1 MMGAWT
7 NAVERKAAI
16 IHSQLA
22 MARTLALANRANPDQ
37 VSEPY
42 LSLLRTLYA
51 EEFPFA
57 QLTDSSDLVARFRGP
72 AVDIHD
78 PTVSIVISLFSE
90 LREQI
95 RSIAKSI
102 VGLASDKRMLWP
114 AQLDPHLSGLAHGS
128 LLVGVSVSPPASDTA
143 KGHQYEIEGASQQ
156 VFESVRSAVRS
167 LSLVAHYVGDNGVT
181 DAIREVFPDP
191 AIRDTVLV
199 AARRL
204 APTGRR
210 GIDSVSFSS
219 PETEQDR
226 VETLTPK
233 SRLVLTQA
241 LFSPVKVNTT
251 GTFDGLVREVDLDA
265 RRFEIRGVS
274 GIGAIRCVYGS
285 MHDEVV
291 RAALDAKIRVSGRYD
306 TIEGKRPRFMAVDSL
321 EVLNSPGEQL
331 SLPSGEV

>member
-1 MMGAWT
+1 MGAWT

-22 MARTLALANRANPDQ
+22 MARALALANRASADEI
-37 VSEPY
+37 SEPY
-42 LSLLRTLYA
+42 LALLRTLYA

-57 QLTDSSDLVARFRGP
+57 QLTDTSDLVARFRGP

-78 PTVSIVISLFSE
+78 PTVSIVISLFSD

-114 AQLDPHLSGLAHGS
+114 SQLDPHLSGVAHGS
-128 LLVGVSVSPPASDTA
+128 LLVGISVSPPASDTA
-143 KGHQYEIEGASQQ
+143 KGHQYEIEGASEQ

-167 LSLVAHYVGDNGVT
+167 LSLVAHYVGDSGVN
-181 DAIREVFPDP
+181 DAIREAFPDP
-191 AIRDTVLV
+191 AVRDTVLV

-204 APTGRR
+204 APSGRR

-226 VETLTPK
+226 IGTLTPK
-233 SRLVLTQA
+233 SRLALSQA
-241 LFSPVKVNTT
+241 LVSPVKVSTN

-274 GIGAIRCVYGS
+274 GVGAIRCVYGP

-291 RAALDAKIRVSGRYD
+291 RAALDARIRVSGRYD
-306 TIEGKRPRFMAVDSL
+306 TIEGQRPRFVAVDVL
-321 EVLNSPGEQL
+321 EVLSSPNTQL
-331 SLPSGEV
+331 NLPRGEV

>member
-1 MMGAWT
+1 MGAWT

-22 MARTLALANRANPDQ
+22 IARALAAANRASADEI
-37 VSEPY
+37 SEPY
-42 LSLLRTLYA
+42 LALLRTLYA

-78 PTVSIVISLFSE
+78 PTVSIVISLFSD

-102 VGLASDKRMLWP
+102 VGLASDRRMLWP
-114 AQLDPHLSGLAHGS
+114 AQLDPHLSGVAHGS
-128 LLVGVSVSPPASDTA
+128 LLVGISVSPPTSDTA
-143 KGHQYEIEGASQQ
+143 KGHQYEIDGASDQ

-167 LSLVAHYVGDNGVT
+167 LSLVARYVGDGGIS
-181 DAIREVFPDP
+181 DSIREAFPDP
-191 AIRDTVLV
+191 AVRDTVLV

-204 APTGRR
+204 APSGRR
-210 GIDSVSFSS
+210 GIESVSFSS
-219 PETEQDR
+219 PESEQNR

-233 SRLVLTQA
+233 SRLALSQA
-241 LFSPVKVNTT
+241 LVSPVKVSTS

-274 GIGAIRCVYGS
+274 GVGAIRCVYGP
-285 MHDEVV
+285 MHDQVV
-291 RAALDAKIRVSGRYD
+291 RAALDARIRVSGRYD
-306 TIEGKRPRFMAVDSL
+306 TIEGQRPRFMAVDRL
-321 EVLNSPGEQL
+321 EVLNSPGTQL
-331 SLPSGEV
+331 NMLSGEV

>member
-22 MARTLALANRANPDQ
+22 MARTLALANHANADEI
-37 VSEPY
+37 SEPY
-42 LSLLRTLYA
+42 LVLLRTLYA
-51 EEFPFA
+51 EEFPLA
-57 QLTDSSDLVARFRGP
+57 QLSDSSDLVARFRGP

-78 PTVSIVISLFSE
+78 PTVSIVISLFSD

-114 AQLDPHLSGLAHGS
+114 AQLDPHLSGVAHGS
-128 LLVGVSVSPPASDTA
+128 LLVGVSVSPPASETV

-156 VFESVRSAVRS
+156 VFDSVRSAVRS
-167 LSLVAHYVGDNGVT
+167 LAQVAHYVRDGGVSE
-181 DAIREVFPDP
+181 AIREAFPDP
-191 AIRDTVLV
+191 AVRDTVLV

-204 APTGRR
+204 APSGRR
-210 GIDSVSFSS
+210 GIDSVSLSS
-219 PETEQDR
+219 SESEFDR
-226 VETLTPK
+226 VELLTPK
-233 SRLVLTQA
+233 SRFALAQA
-241 LFSPVKVNTT
+241 LASPVKVSTS
-251 GTFDGLVREVDLDA
+251 GIFDGLVREVDLDA

-274 GIGAIRCVYGS
+274 GVGAIRCVYGP
-285 MHDEVV
+285 MHDQVV

-306 TIEGKRPRFMAVDSL
+306 KLEGQGPRFVAVDTL
-321 EVLNSPGEQL
+321 EVLSNPGEQFNL
-331 SLPSGEV
+331 LIGKV

>member
-22 MARTLALANRANPDQ
+22 MARNLAVMNGANADDISQ
-37 VSEPY
+37 PY
-42 LSLLRTLYA
+42 LTLLRTLYS

-78 PTVSIVISLFSE
+78 PTVSIVISLFSD

-102 VGLASDKRMLWP
+102 VGLDSDRRMLWP

-128 LLVGVSVSPPASDTA
+128 LLIGVSVAPPASDTA
-143 KGHQYEIEGASQQ
+143 KGHQFEIEGASQQ
-156 VFESVRSAVRS
+156 VFESVRAAVRS
-167 LSLVAHYVGDNGVT
+167 LSQVAHYVGDHGVSE
-181 DAIREVFPDP
+181 AIRDAFPDP
-191 AIRDTVLV
+191 AVRDTVLV
-199 AARRL
+199 AAKRL
-204 APTGRR
+204 APSGRR
-210 GIDSVSFSS
+210 GINSVSFSS
-219 PETEQDR
+219 SDVKQDR
-226 VETLTPK
+226 VEVLTPR
-233 SRLVLTQA
+233 SRLALTQA
-241 LFSPVKVNTT
+241 LASPVKVSTT

-274 GIGAIRCVYGS
+274 GVGAIRCVYGP
-285 MHDEVV
+285 MHDQVV
-291 RAALDAKIRVSGRYD
+291 RAALDANIRVHGRYD
-306 TIEGKRPRFMAVDSL
+306 TVEGQRPRFMAVDVL
-321 EVLNSPGEQL
+321 EVLSSPSSQL
-331 SLPSGEV
+331 NLPSGDN

>member
-1 MMGAWT
+1 MGAWT

-16 IHSQLA
+16 IHSQLSI
-22 MARTLALANRANPDQ
+22 ARALATANRASADEI
-37 VSEPY
+37 SEPY
-42 LSLLRTLYA
+42 LALLRTLYA

-57 QLTDSSDLVARFRGP
+57 QLSDSSDLVARFRGP

-78 PTVSIVISLFSE
+78 PTVSIVISLFSD

-102 VGLASDKRMLWP
+102 VGLASDRRMLWP
-114 AQLDPHLSGLAHGS
+114 AQLDPHLSGVAHGS

-143 KGHQYEIEGASQQ
+143 KGHQYEIDGASDQ

-167 LSLVAHYVGDNGVT
+167 LSLVAHYVGDGGIN
-181 DAIREVFPDP
+181 DSIREAFPDP
-191 AIRDTVLV
+191 AVRDTVLV

-204 APTGRR
+204 APSGRR
-210 GIDSVSFSS
+210 GIYSVSFSS
-219 PETEQDR
+219 PDSEQDR
-226 VETLTPK
+226 VE
-233 SRLVLTQA
+233 VLTQKSRHA
-241 LFSPVKVNTT
+241 LSQALVSPVKVSTS

-274 GIGAIRCVYGS
+274 GVGAIRCVYGP
-285 MHDEVV
+285 MHDQVV

-306 TIEGKRPRFMAVDSL
+306 TIEGQRPRFMAVDGL
-321 EVLNSPGEQL
+321 EVLSSPGTQL
-331 SLPSGEV
+331 NLPSDEV

>member
-1 MMGAWT
+1 MGTWT

-22 MARTLALANRANPDQ
+22 MARALATANRTSADE

-42 LSLLRTLYA
+42 LALLRTLYA

-78 PTVSIVISLFSE
+78 PTVSIVISLFSD

-102 VGLASDKRMLWP
+102 VGLASDRRMLWP
-114 AQLDPHLSGLAHGS
+114 AQLDPHLSGVAHGS

-143 KGHQYEIEGASQQ
+143 KGHQYEIDGASDQ

-167 LSLVAHYVGDNGVT
+167 LSLVAHYVGDSGINES
-181 DAIREVFPDP
+181 IREAFPDP
-191 AIRDTVLV
+191 AVRDTVLV

-204 APTGRR
+204 APSGRR

-219 PETEQDR
+219 PESEQDR

-233 SRLVLTQA
+233 SRLALSQA
-241 LFSPVKVNTT
+241 LVSPVKVSTS
-251 GTFDGLVREVDLDA
+251 GIFDGLVREVDLDA

-274 GIGAIRCVYGS
+274 GVGAIRCVYGPT
-285 MHDEVV
+285 HDQVV
-291 RAALDAKIRVSGRYD
+291 RAALDARIRVSGRYD
-306 TIEGKRPRFMAVDSL
+306 TIEGQHPRFMAVDRL
-321 EVLNSPGEQL
+321 EVLSSPGTQL
-331 SLPSGEV
+331 NLPSGEI

>member
-7 NAVERKAAI
+7 DAVERKAAI

-22 MARTLALANRANPDQ
+22 LARNLALTNRANADE

-42 LSLLRTLYA
+42 LNLLRTLYA

-57 QLTDSSDLVARFRGP
+57 HLTDSSDLVARFRGP

-78 PTVSIVISLFSE
+78 PTVSIVISLFSD

-102 VGLASDKRMLWP
+102 AGLESDKRMLWP
-114 AQLDPHLSGLAHGS
+114 AQLDPQLSGVAHGS
-128 LLVGVSVSPPASDTA
+128 LLVGVRVSRPAGNAA
-143 KGHQYEIEGASQQ
+143 KGYQYEIEGASEQI
-156 VFESVRSAVRS
+156 FESVRAAVRS
-167 LSLVAHYVGDNGVT
+167 LSLVAHYVGDSGVS
-181 DAIREVFPDP
+181 DRIREAFPDP
-191 AIRDTVLV
+191 AVRDTVLV

-219 PETEQDR
+219 PESEKDR
-226 VETLTPK
+226 VDILTPK
-233 SRLVLTQA
+233 SRAALGQA
-241 LFSPVKVNTT
+241 LASPVKVTTT
-251 GTFDGLVREVDLDA
+251 GTFEGLVREVDLDA

-285 MHDEVV
+285 AYDQIV
-291 RAALDAKIRVSGRYD
+291 RTALDAKLRVSGRYD
-306 TIEGKRPRFMAVDSL
+306 TIEGQRPRFMAVEML
-321 EVLNSPGEQL
+321 EVLGRPGIQL
-331 SLPSGEV
+331 NLTSDEN

>member
-7 NAVERKAAI
+7 SAVERKAAI

-22 MARTLALANRANPDQ
+22 IARTLALANRANADEI
-37 VSEPY
+37 SEPY
-42 LSLLRTLYA
+42 LALLRSLYS

-78 PTVSIVISLFSE
+78 PTVSIVITLFSE

-102 VGLASDKRMLWP
+102 VGLSSDKRMLWP
-114 AQLDPHLSGLAHGS
+114 AQLDPHLSGVAHGS
-128 LLVGVSVSPPASDTA
+128 LLVGISVSPPASDTA
-143 KGHQYEIEGASQQ
+143 KGHQYQIEGASQQ
-156 VFESVRSAVRS
+156 VFESVRTAVRS
-167 LSLVAHYVGDNGVT
+167 LSLVAHYVGDSGVS
-181 DAIREVFPDP
+181 DAIRDAFPDP
-191 AIRDTVLV
+191 AVRDTVLV

-204 APTGRR
+204 APSGRR
-210 GIDSVSFSS
+210 GIESVSFSS
-219 PETEQDR
+219 PDTEQDR

-233 SRLVLTQA
+233 SRVALGQA
-241 LFSPVKVNTT
+241 LASPVKVSTS

-274 GIGAIRCVYGS
+274 GVGAIRCVYGP
-285 MHDEVV
+285 MHDQVV

-306 TIEGKRPRFMAVDSL
+306 TIDGQQPRFMAVDIL
-321 EVLNSPGEQL
+321 EVLSSPEVQL
-331 SLPSGEV
+331 NLLSGEV